1 MIKGTVLFLLIRKSV
16 LLRTVTS
23 IEKWFTLHLFQ
34 QFTIQVR
41 ITNDID
47 FK

>member
-1 MIKGTVLFLLIRKSV
+1 MKLLPFFVRVSV